1 MAVDART
8 AECKTALH
16 HAAEQGY
23 TDIVDVLLKSGA
35 AVDATDVGGWAP
47 LHYACLGGWPQYESH
62 TRIVRM
68 LLVAPCSVALIDAGG
83 WTALHV
89 CTDATAAQLLLAAD
103 ARLAVMPDRDGRQ
116 PLHFVNAEITQ
127 LLMQTHGVD
136 VNACDRYR
144 RTPLHLC
151 THSDK
156 ARVLLAQGADLT
168 AVDEGGHTALDWCRS
183 QDREDM
189 WQYLQSIGAPS
200 GRPVPVPGSG
210 SGSHGPSSTCPV
222 PTATNEVALTTARA
236 KSGGRCIIA

>member
-1 MAVDART
+1 MVSILLQAGA
-8 AECKTALH
+8 
-16 HAAEQGY
+16 HA
-23 TDIVDVLLKSGA
+23 
-35 AVDATDVGGWAP
+35 DATDAGGWAP

-68 LLVAPCSVALIDAGG
+68 LLAAPCSVALTDTGG

-103 ARLAVMPDRDGRQ
+103 TRLAVMSDRDGRQ
-116 PLHFVNAEITQ
+116 PLHFANSEITQ
-127 LLMQTHGVD
+127 LLIQVRGVD

-156 ARVLLAQGADLT
+156 ARVLLAHGADMSV
-168 AVDEGGHTALDWCRS
+168 VDEGGHTALDWCRS

-189 WQYLQSIGAPS
+189 WQYLQSIGAPA
-200 GRPVPVPGSG
+200 GRPIAIVSGVGGGS
-210 SGSHGPSSTCPV
+210 SST
-222 PTATNEVALTTARA
+222 PTHETNEAALTTARA
-236 KSGGRCIIA
+236 KSGGRCIVA